1 MAAKLRIIFGDA
13 IRSLRQLWL
22 EVIAT
27 FFVALALI
35 GITSIVDEYRKYRN
49 TPDGGTLRLSMSIL
63 FSSVML
69 IFGLH
74 TFWKARKIR

>member
-1 MAAKLRIIFGDA
+1 
-13 IRSLRQLWL
+13 L

-27 FFVALALI
+27 FFIALAVI
-35 GITSIVDEYRKYRN
+35 GITSIVDEYRKYAN
-49 TPDGGTLRLSMSIL
+49 DADNGLLRLSMSIL

-69 IFGLH
+69 ISGLH